1 VFLVKKYNSVLIR
14 PGEFMVRFGSRIR
27 NFMLSRL
34 RESILHVLRRKGYSY
49 DVKIVNGSRIVIDDL
64 DTDKAIELADLSS
77 KVFGVSSTSPANKV
91 VFDFRE
97 VINILRE
104 MIVQDRP
111 RSIKL
116 VIQGSREY
124 EGLFLEKTL
133 ASILHDELGVEINLS
148 NPDREYIIDIRGGLA
163 YITDSIVRGV
173 GGLPYGVE
181 GCLVVLVSGGVD
193 SAVAAWYTMKRGVRI
208 IPVYI
213 DYGEYWDSRAHR
225 RVEKMIEKLL
235 DWVPWDTLRFYR
247 LRGYEKLVLSVN
259 IPPRLRCLFC
269 KANMYRAAKYVAL
282 DEGCKGIVTGEAV
295 GQVASQTL
303 TNLSILS
310 RLVDIPVYRPIAFMD
325 KLEIIEEANKL
336 GFAELN
342 IRVEP
347 CRLKPEHPETAASE
361 KDYLLLR
368 EALRNTEV
376 EAYRIYKEYKLVIN
390 Y

>member
-1 VFLVKKYNSVLIR
+1 MEKYNSVLVR
-14 PGEFMVRFGSRIR
+14 PGEFMVRFGSSIR

-34 RESILHVLRRKGYSY
+34 RESILRVLKRKGYDY
-49 DVKIVNGSRIVIDDL
+49 NAVIINGSRIIIDGL
-64 DTDKAIELADLSS
+64 DTGKAIEVADLLSR
-77 KVFGVSSTSPANKV
+77 VFGVSSTSPSHKI
-91 VFDFRE
+91 VFDLGSI
-97 VINILRE
+97 VYVLKE
-104 MIVQDRP
+104 MIHQDRP

-116 VIQGSREY
+116 VIRGIHEY

-133 ASILHDELGVEINLS
+133 ASILHDKLGIEINLL
-148 NPDREYIIDIRGGLA
+148 NPDKEYIIDARGGSA
-163 YITDSIVRGV
+163 YITDRIVKGV

-193 SAVAAWYTMKRGVRI
+193 SAVAAWHTMKRGVRI

-213 DYGEYWDSRAHR
+213 DYGNYWGLTAHR

-235 DWVPWDTLRFYR
+235 DWIPWDTLRFYR
-247 LRGYEKLVLSVN
+247 LRGYERLVLSAD

-269 KANMYRAAKYVAL
+269 KANMYRVAKYVAL
-282 DEGCKGIVTGEAV
+282 DEGCKGIVTGEAI

-310 RLVDIPVYRPIAFMD
+310 RLIDIPVYRPLAFMD
-325 KLEIIEEANKL
+325 KLEIIEEADKL
-336 GFAELN
+336 GFTELN

-368 EALRNTEV
+368 EALRNTET
-376 EAYRIYKEYKLVIN
+376 ESYQIYRKYKQVIN